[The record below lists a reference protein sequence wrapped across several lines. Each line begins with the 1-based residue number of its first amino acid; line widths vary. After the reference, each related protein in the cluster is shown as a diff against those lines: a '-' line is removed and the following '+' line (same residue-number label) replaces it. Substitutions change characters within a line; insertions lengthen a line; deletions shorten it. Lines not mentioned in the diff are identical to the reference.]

1 MKRVIIALS
10 LMAFGWLPT
19 KAEICHE
26 TLIDPRILAI
36 QARSSEILNTVP
48 QTEVYQ
54 TSLHQYRTALMQILS
69 GGEIPADLPMPA
81 GISDAYTAAF
91 LRYYTD
97 SKTDQAVMTCF
108 RLTTQ
113 TLDEKTMNEIAQYTE
128 RNLPT
133 VLMTVFEPA
142 QPIEEQNPNLTE
154 FAVALITRISEWIH
168 LYYPQ
173 YNTSRP

>member
-1 MKRVIIALS
+1 MKRVIIVLC

-19 KAEICHE
+19 KAEIGHE

-36 QARSSEILNTVP
+36 QARSSEILNAVP
-48 QTEVYQ
+48 QTEGYQ
-54 TSLHQYRTALMQILS
+54 TTLQQYQTALLQILS
-69 GGEIPADLPMPA
+69 CGEMPADLSAPA
-81 GISDAYTAAF
+81 EISDAYAAAF

-113 TLDEKTMNEIAQYTE
+113 TLDEKTMNEIAAYTE
-128 RNLPT
+128 RNIPT

-173 YNTSRP
+173 YNTPQP

>member
-1 MKRVIIALS
+1 
-10 LMAFGWLPT
+10 MAFGWLPT

-69 GGEIPADLPMPA
+69 GGEIPADLPMPDK
-81 GISDAYTAAF
+81 ISDTYIAAF

>member
-10 LMAFGWLPT
+10 LMAFGWLSIQ
-19 KAEICHE
+19 AETNRE
-26 TLIDPRILAI
+26 TLIDSRIIAI
-36 QARSSEILNTVP
+36 QARSSDILNAVP
-48 QTEVYQ
+48 QTEMYQ

-69 GGEIPADLPMPA
+69 GGEMPADLSAPA
-81 GISDAYTAAF
+81 EISDAYTAEF
-91 LRYYTD
+91 FRYYTD